1 MKYSWNKNLPVGLYV
16 GIVGTISTMIGG
28 GDVDVVVG
36 SEVLGSK
43 VVGRGV
49 SDLVVGSK
57 VTRIGEDVGSLVCS
71 PAVGSEV
78 FPGVGA
84 KVGNGDVGE

>member
-49 SDLVVGSK
+49 GA
-57 VTRIGEDVGSLVCS
+57 DVGSLVCS

-78 FPGVGA
+78 SPGVGA

>member
-43 VVGRGV
+43 VT
-49 SDLVVGSK
+49 S
-57 VTRIGEDVGSLVCS
+57 IGADVGSLVCS

-78 FPGVGA
+78 SPGVGA